1 MIFFKTKASKP
12 LPSLPKPPTCVP
24 EVRREKSEKITKS
37 TKYNLQGTVMLL
49 ALIYVVLF
57 S

>member
-12 LPSLPKPPTCVP
+12 LPSLPKPPTCLP
-24 EVRREKSEKITKS
+24 EGRREKSEKLQKVQS
-37 TKYNLQGTVMLL
+37 T
-49 ALIYVVLF
+49 IYKVQLC